1 MHFSLEK
8 NDIDK
13 ILSNL
18 QEIDTYFKNSDFGAP
33 QYVKLVKN
41 GTYGGVC
48 AFSDIPNTTVS
59 FAVHLEKDN
68 VTTYFVPLDRQKTQ
82 EYIPL
87 TDKEKLIAFF
97 TNHNNWNVCLS
108 LINSWNKI
116 EIAINSEIQKS
127 ELIYR
132 KLYQFKI
139 N

>member
-82 EYIPL
+82 EYISLP
-87 TDKEKLIAFF
+87 DKEKLIAFF
-97 TNHNNWNVCLS
+97 TNNNNWNVCLS

-127 ELIYR
+127 ELIYN